1 MNLKTAFESR
11 FKLGA
16 AISRMNLE
24 TPANTKLLLDQFSS
38 FTVENDMKPMFFLD
52 NEANIK
58 NPSKYDLEP
67 KLKFDFAIPYLEFSR
82 KNNMPMRGH
91 TLVWHNQTPKWFFCK
106 NYDISQ
112 GLASRETMLTR
123 LENYIKGVLT
133 FVQENYPGQIYAW
146 DVVNEVIDE
155 GDFRKSLWTEAVG
168 TDFVIKAF
176 EFARKYASPEVKLF
190 YNDYNTFEEWKR
202 DLIIEKVLKPLMS
215 RGLVDGM
222 GMQTHLTMEEPELSL
237 YETALHM
244 YGALGLEV
252 QITELDIHNAD
263 PSDGS
268 MTKLAERYKELFNI
282 IVNAKDSGKANI
294 TSVTFWNLLD
304 ENSWLTGFRKE
315 KSHPLLFE
323 GKSMA
328 KKAYYS
334 VLETAVSKEDIDQWE
349 PSYSDEDYKPQL
361 PEDYFKVMNRLW
373 YIPVTVEPGI
383 ELCFQE
389 FGQGDNYILSA
400 QVGFYPFG
408 MQQQLAQK
416 GYHVICITLRGFY
429 PSSYVTEDY
438 GENWYDVFASDVVKV
453 ADKLHI
459 DKFIY
464 MGASHGAGVGWHLML
479 NNPERVS
486 GFIACVP
493 GPHSLEEG
501 AMSIRQMLLSG
512 IIKEPPAMDPPIDND
527 PRREQRR
534 NFRTMHISRNPEPD
548 PREKAI
554 DYGRPLSKFKTEEKL
569 REALH
574 SIQVPTLILGGTED
588 PISTPELMM
597 RTAKELPH
605 CKLIMYSNCGHN
617 IDTDLVEELT
627 FEADRFIKQ
636 VQKDGRVYEM

>member
-112 GLASRETMLTR
+112 GLATRETMLTR

-155 GDFRKSLWTEAVG
+155 GDFRKSLWTEVVG

-202 DLIIEKVLKPLMS
+202 DLIIEKVLKPLIS

-237 YETALHM
+237 YETALLM
-244 YGALGLEV
+244 YGSLGLEV
-252 QITELDIHNAD
+252 QITELDIHNSD

-268 MTKLAERYKELFNI
+268 MIRLAERYKELF
-282 IVNAKDSGKANI
+282 
-294 TSVTFWNLLD
+294 SVTPPMMVLQFVERILCAKNGD
-304 ENSWLTGFRKE
+304 FVEARKVG
-315 KSHPLLFE
+315 S
-323 GKSMA
+323 
-328 KKAYYS
+328 
-334 VLETAVSKEDIDQWE
+334 AVSYSWFIFKKGFKGKPKIDW
-349 PSYSDEDYKPQL
+349 
-361 PEDYFKVMNRLW
+361 
-373 YIPVTVEPGI
+373 I
-383 ELCFQE
+383 
-389 FGQGDNYILSA
+389 
-400 QVGFYPFG
+400 
-408 MQQQLAQK
+408 
-416 GYHVICITLRGFY
+416 
-429 PSSYVTEDY
+429 
-438 GENWYDVFASDVVKV
+438 
-453 ADKLHI
+453 
-459 DKFIY
+459 
-464 MGASHGAGVGWHLML
+464 
-479 NNPERVS
+479 
-486 GFIACVP
+486 
-493 GPHSLEEG
+493 
-501 AMSIRQMLLSG
+501 
-512 IIKEPPAMDPPIDND
+512 
-527 PRREQRR
+527 
-534 NFRTMHISRNPEPD
+534 
-548 PREKAI
+548 
-554 DYGRPLSKFKTEEKL
+554 
-569 REALH
+569 
-574 SIQVPTLILGGTED
+574 
-588 PISTPELMM
+588 
-597 RTAKELPH
+597 
-605 CKLIMYSNCGHN
+605 
-617 IDTDLVEELT
+617 
-627 FEADRFIKQ
+627 
-636 VQKDGRVYEM
+636 